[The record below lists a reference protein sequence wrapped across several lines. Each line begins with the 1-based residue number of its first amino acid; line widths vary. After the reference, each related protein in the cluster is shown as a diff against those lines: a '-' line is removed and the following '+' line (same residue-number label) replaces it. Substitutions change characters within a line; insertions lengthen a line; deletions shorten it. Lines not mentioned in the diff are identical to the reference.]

1 MTVQVSQPTAL
12 PEGDRYYLLRG
23 NIMVPLVPADQIPLQ
38 LRGLPRQLTHRQLS
52 DENWKLLHESK
63 HAAFPLAIH
72 VPDSYSSPP
81 PTSKASPGFLAPDH
95 HVRSSPKHL
104 NEVTTETCRLPPPA
118 HPAQSPRL
126 DARCTYQATPEHPAS
141 LTDTFASIY
150 PRDAQR
156 FGYHTP
162 YPSGVQPDPS
172 KKVYC
177 SHWIKTGECSFIQQ
191 GCRYKHE
198 MPNLEKLREL
208 GVTQIPKWWKE
219 KSAITARGPT
229 WMQQRLAAGHGDD
242 SLAGEM
248 PPPRAFPDPS
258 TFRSTQAVESIS
270 PGMSRQPH
278 GVLQKGLVSEELE
291 NLQVLRKPTLEATTR
306 PEKVIANLLID
317 IDDEPVTSYSPQ
329 SSHCSSASAR
339 SRRDR
344 TSSAS
349 SATSSPP
356 ASLLYQPTTGITASI
371 ESPHIAEEALKERTM
386 RRRMSQ
392 APNNEQ
398 SEAKDNCAPVKS
410 TIKNIEAPRKAS
422 PESPAPLKQTG
433 LAKSKHSVTRNILPD
448 FPDSCSKNGA
458 HKTQSEQVKTS
469 TGDKFRNAARAKG
482 RAVKRASIESKS
494 LANVAKRVAG

>member
-38 LRGLPRQLTHRQLS
+38 LRGLPRQLTHRQMS

-63 HAAFPLAIH
+63 HAAFSLAIH

-81 PTSKASPGFLAPDH
+81 PTSKTSPGFLAPDH

-104 NEVTTETCRLPPPA
+104 NEVTTETCRLPTPA
-118 HPAQSPRL
+118 HPAPSPRL

-156 FGYHTP
+156 IGYHTP
-162 YPSGVQPDPS
+162 YPSGIQPDPS

-242 SLAGEM
+242 AQGEEM
-248 PPPRAFPDPS
+248 SPSRAFPDPS
-258 TFRSTQAVESIS
+258 TFRSRHAVNSIS
-270 PGMSRQPH
+270 SDTSTRLNGTPKRGP
-278 GVLQKGLVSEELE
+278 VSEEPE
-291 NLQVLRKPTLEATTR
+291 NVQVLRKPTLEATTQQ
-306 PEKVIANLLID
+306 EKDIANLLID
-317 IDDEPVTSYSPQ
+317 IDEAPVSSYSPQ
-329 SSHCSSASAR
+329 SSDCSSTSAR
-339 SRRDR
+339 SRHDR

-349 SATSSPP
+349 SAASSLP
-356 ASLLYQPTTGITASI
+356 ASLLDETITGITTSI
-371 ESPHIAEEALKERTM
+371 ESPHIAEEALKERSI
-386 RRRMSQ
+386 RRRMSR
-392 APNNEQ
+392 APNHEQ
-398 SEAKDNCAPVKS
+398 SDAKDNCAPVKS
-410 TIKNIEAPRKAS
+410 TFKNTNFPRKAS
-422 PESPAPLKQTG
+422 PESPASLKQTG
-433 LAKSKHSVTRNILPD
+433 LAKSQHSIAGNILPG
-448 FPDSCSKNGA
+448 FPDSCSKNSA
-458 HKTQSEQVKTS
+458 RKTQSEQVKTS
-469 TGDKFRNAARAKG
+469 TGDKSRNAARAKG
-482 RAVKRASIESKS
+482 RAIKRASVESKPPV
-494 LANVAKRVAG
+494 NVAKCVAG